1 MITRFAPSPT
11 GHLHLGHALA
21 ATVAYET
28 SRALGGHMLLRME
41 DIDASRVREEY
52 YSAIEEDLHWLG
64 IDWQGSPV
72 RQLERMPV
80 YHEALAQLQEMDL
93 VYPCFCTRKE
103 IQAMTTA
110 PQQGDDAEAALYPG
124 ICRALCRA
132 EREAKMRER
141 PGFAWR
147 LDAHKAS
154 SLLGDAS
161 FLDLRHGKI
170 RIDAALLGDV
180 VLARKDIGISYHL
193 AVVIDDAAQNITH
206 VTRGDDLLLS
216 THVHGLLQHLL
227 GLPHPLYLHHELVCD
242 DQGKRLAKRH
252 DALSLRSMREAG
264 IRPSEI
270 MERLRP
276 ILDRNLAA
284 LL

>member
-11 GHLHLGHALA
+11 GHLHLGHAMA

-28 SRALGGHMLLRME
+28 ARTLGGHMLLRME

-52 YSAIEEDLHWLG
+52 YDAIEEDLHWLG
-64 IDWQGSPV
+64 IDWQGTPV

-80 YHEALAQLQEMDL
+80 YHQALAHLQEMDL

-103 IQAMTTA
+103 LQAMTIA

-124 ICRALCRA
+124 ICRALSRN
-132 EREAKMRER
+132 EREAKMCER
-141 PGFAWR
+141 LGYAWR
-147 LDAHKAS
+147 LDVHKAS
-154 SLLGDAS
+154 KLLGDAS
-161 FLDLRHGKI
+161 FLDLRHGEI
-170 RIDAALLGDV
+170 RIDANMLGDV
-180 VLARKDIGISYHL
+180 ILARKDIGIAYHL

-206 VTRGDDLLLS
+206 VTRGDDLLSS
-216 THVHGLLQHLL
+216 THVHVLLQHLL
-227 GLPHPLYLHHELVCD
+227 GLPQPLYLHHELICD
-242 DQGKRLAKRH
+242 DQGKRLAKRY

-264 IRPSEI
+264 LCADQI

-276 ILDRNLAA
+276 ILDRNLSA
-284 LL
+284 LP